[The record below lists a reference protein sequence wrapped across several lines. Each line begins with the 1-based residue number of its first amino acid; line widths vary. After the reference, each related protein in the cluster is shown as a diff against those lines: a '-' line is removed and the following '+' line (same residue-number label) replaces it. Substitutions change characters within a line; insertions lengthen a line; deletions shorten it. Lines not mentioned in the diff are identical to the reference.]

1 MLHPSCVNPPREAKA
16 YVPAKERDSYGMAS
30 GKSFSSSI
38 EMVIAWPIGC
48 AEAALIFATPDRVPY
63 HLPRRLIL
71 PKPEECR
78 MA

>member
-1 MLHPSCVNPPREAKA
+1 VNPPREAKA

-48 AEAALIFATPDRVPY
+48 AEAALIFAKAICSMRGHSRSTASRSG
-63 HLPRRLIL
+63 HRLAL
-71 PKPEECR
+71 
-78 MA
+78 